1 VKEIQEICVERQI
14 VKDKAGASSRK
25 AKAGASFSKIKAG
38 ASSSR
43 IRASAEA
50 EAWEVRG
57 EEEGKKEENGEG
69 STLPWLLV
77 QRFSQEREQR
87 IRYFFTHK
95 IFERTSLSTFNS
107 LSFLPKP

>member
-69 STLPWLLV
+69 STELPSHGFWFRGLV
-77 QRFSQEREQR
+77 RRENREQR
-87 IRYFFTHK
+87 R
-95 IFERTSLSTFNS
+95 E
-107 LSFLPKP
+107 